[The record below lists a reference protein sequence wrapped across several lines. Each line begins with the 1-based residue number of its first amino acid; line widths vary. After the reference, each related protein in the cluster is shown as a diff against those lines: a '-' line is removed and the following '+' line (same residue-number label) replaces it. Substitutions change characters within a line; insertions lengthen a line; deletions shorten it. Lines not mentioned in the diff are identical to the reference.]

1 MSMSRHLAA
10 LLSRIPQ
17 LLTQP
22 RRAIGA
28 SVLGGLLAISATA
41 HAAETKPNERWVSDS
56 LNTFVRSGPTDGYR
70 IVGTL
75 KSGQKVELLNTQGDY
90 SQVRSEGGG
99 SVWIPSSDLQSMP
112 SPSERLPE
120 LSQQVADLTGQLK
133 NIDDTWKTR
142 VQGMQETLDTRKK
155 LIDELEARTKDL
167 NAQLVDSQSELR
179 STQAKLGDE
188 NKQVLM
194 RYMVYGGSIAGAGLL
209 VGLII
214 PALTRGR
221 KKNDGW
227 V

>member
-1 MSMSRHLAA
+1 MSRHFSA

-17 LLTQP
+17 LLNQP
-22 RRAIGA
+22 RRAIVGA
-28 SVLGGLLAISATA
+28 SLLGSLLALCGPT

-56 LNTFVRSGPTDGYR
+56 LSTFVRSGPTDGYR